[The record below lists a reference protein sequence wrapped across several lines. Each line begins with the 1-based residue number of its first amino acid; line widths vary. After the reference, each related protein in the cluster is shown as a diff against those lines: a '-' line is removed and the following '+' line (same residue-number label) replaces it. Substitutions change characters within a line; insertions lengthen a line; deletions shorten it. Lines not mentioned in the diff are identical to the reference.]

1 MLSTID
7 HAPCQPVSLYWQPVK
22 AEECME
28 RRVRKGEQAT
38 VGVSWVQEKQRKQK
52 PVEREK
58 TKSVSN
64 AGDTQEMGTG

>member
-7 HAPCQPVSLYWQPVK
+7 YAPCQPVSLYWQPVK

-38 VGVSWVQEKQRKQK
+38 VGPLPGSRKN
-52 PVEREK
+52 RENR
-58 TKSVSN
+58 SL
-64 AGDTQEMGTG
+64 